1 MRRRAVL
8 ALPAVIATP
17 AHAAPL
23 DEVMRGFAAIRAST
37 ARFAEERTMPELD
50 LPLPS
55 RGTLSWRAPD
65 WLEKHTTEPVEEF
78 LRIEGDLL
86 TLERP
91 ARGERQS
98 LSLDR
103 APEIRP
109 LVEALRATLA
119 GDAAT
124 LSRHHEVSFSGTEA
138 AWQMVLVP
146 RSARTRA
153 AVQRVALSG
162 HGAAI
167 RIVETQGGGGTAR
180 MVIEPAG

>member
-8 ALPAVIATP
+8 LLPLLAAGR
-17 AHAAPL
+17 AEAAPL
-23 DEVMRGFAAIRAST
+23 DEIMRGFAAIRAST
-37 ARFAEERTMPELD
+37 ARFAEEKTMPELD

-55 RGTLSWRAPD
+55 RGTLTWRAPD
-65 WLEKHTTEPVEEF
+65 FLEKHTTEPMEEI
-78 LRIEGDLL
+78 LRIQGEML

-91 ARGERQS
+91 QRGERQS

-124 LSRHHEVSFSGTEA
+124 LERHHEVSLTGTAA
-138 AWQMVLVP
+138 AWEMVLVP
-146 RSARTRA
+146 RSGRTRA
-153 AVQRVALSG
+153 AVQRVQLWG
-162 HGAAI
+162 RGAAI
-167 RIVETQGGGGTAR
+167 RGVETQGGGGTTR